1 MCANFERCIPKR
13 YRCDG
18 DNDCS
23 DGSDEENCNNQTPV
37 SRLHMVYFFHLTLVS
52 LFRDHRSVLALN
64 VTMEIVYQML
74 TSVMV
79 TMIVVMEVM
88 KGDVMIHQLNVAR
101 VSLVEIKNVFHPVT
115 FVIKTMIVAMEV
127 MKKIV
132 MIIQRQHQRPVA
144 ILNAAMVVA
153 LLNTTDAM
161 VMMIVVTTVMK
172 SIV

>member
-1 MCANFERCIPKR
+1 
-13 YRCDG
+13 
-18 DNDCS
+18 
-23 DGSDEENCNNQTPV
+23 
-37 SRLHMVYFFHLTLVS
+37 MVYFFHLTLVS

-64 VTMEIVYQML
+64 VTMAIVFQIL

-101 VSLVEIKNVFHPVT
+101 VSLVETKNAFHPVT

>member
-1 MCANFERCIPKR
+1 
-13 YRCDG
+13 
-18 DNDCS
+18 
-23 DGSDEENCNNQTPV
+23 
-37 SRLHMVYFFHLTLVS
+37 MVYFFHLTLVS

>member
-1 MCANFERCIPKR
+1 
-13 YRCDG
+13 
-18 DNDCS
+18 
-23 DGSDEENCNNQTPV
+23 
-37 SRLHMVYFFHLTLVS
+37 MVYFFHVTLVS

-64 VTMEIVYQML
+64 VTMAIVFQIL